1 MSEWSRDFPVFISCW
16 SYFVVGILP
25 LSVLIITIQP
35 LLHLGINV
43 ITDRTFITLG
53 FKIIFMCS
61 VNFCISK
68 IPTHCLKEALVT

>member
-1 MSEWSRDFPVFISCW
+1 MSEWSGDFPVFISYW

-53 FKIIFMCS
+53 FKIVFMCS